1 MKKLLTLMLV
11 LAMAS
16 VASASFLISVD
27 NVVDPPDTSI
37 TLQESQHAVIDIHSI
52 GDEPALIPGM
62 IFVEGDGALSFDN
75 AWIIDLDM
83 GSEFIVDI
91 SDDTEAQGYLQSFG
105 FNPVSI
111 GYFELVDSSVPARI
125 IPDGKIVDLIDFHCT
140 GINDAIITLWDAGL
154 EEVRDQQVIH
164 QPEPMTI
171 ALLGLGGLFLR
182 RRK

>member
-16 VASASFLISVD
+16 VASASLLISVD
-27 NVVDPPDTSI
+27 GVVDPEDTSI
-37 TLQESQHAVIDIHSI
+37 TLQESQHAVIDVHSFGEI
-52 GDEPALIPGM
+52 ATVAGM

-111 GYFELVDSSVPARI
+111 GYFELVDSQVPAQI